1 MVLIRICIFIET
13 DAVSLSET
21 NADPLNISSLEL
33 FRFSYCNL
41 FLSAHIKRLFFQDE
55 NLPLVSPSRK
65 QPDDDIEK
73 QPPSIHTAQL
83 SPIHNA
89 VSMEDDSKQPSSHV
103 VEKDHSKEQLRYLN
117 LGSMAQLTPG
127 SMAQLTPG
135 SMAQLKEDSLEKSQQ
150 QLSTMPTLPQGTA
163 CMNSIPSG
171 ILCCVVEKGARIFFL
186 SVVSLTLNGRE

>member
-21 NADPLNISSLEL
+21 NADQLNISSLEL

-103 VEKDHSKEQLRYLN
+103 VEKDHSKEQLRYLT
-117 LGSMAQLTPG
+117 LGSMAQLTPS
-127 SMAQLTPG
+127 SMAQLTLSSMAQLTSG
-135 SMAQLKEDSLEKSQQ
+135 SMAQLKEDSLGKNQQ
-150 QLSTMPTLPQGTA
+150 ELLTMPALPQGTA

-171 ILCCVVEKGARIFFL
+171 IFCCVVEKG
-186 SVVSLTLNGRE
+186 T